1 MKIDCPNC
9 KGKGKIIINENESRL
24 SKESTYVMIR
34 LLGDS
39 IGWDTMPKEL
49 LEDPAIR
56 EIKRIYDI
64 LPKRAK

>member
-39 IGWDTMPKEL
+39 IGWDKIPKEW
-49 LEDPAIR
+49 LEDPYIQ
-56 EIKRIYDI
+56 EIKRIHDE
-64 LPKRAK
+64 K